1 MHEGGV
7 RRGRVTARPDRPD
20 RLGGDD
26 DALQRA
32 AVQAAEGPGQLAL
45 HDGQGVASVALGEG
59 LADAQHRGE
68 TSRESGRGFSPGV
81 FVRLPEHLAP
91 LGMAHQRGPGARLGG
106 EGRRTRARE
115 GPLRFPVDVLRAR
128 QEVFA
133 LPHGLGRRFERHRRG
148 EEPYGAVLVAPVAGP
163 ERLQVGPGLDRPD
176 MHLPVGGKEEPSHA
190 SSRAATPGSGLPSRN
205 SSDAP
210 PPVETWVSL
219 DARPATAAAE
229 SPPPTTVVV
238 PRRVASTIASATAR
252 VPASNGGCSKT
263 PIGPFHTTVFA
274 WSRRARKSKRV
285 VSSMSNTAQSSGTL
299 SLETSRRSAARSRL
313 GATTA
318 PRGRMS
324 FLPARATTA
333 LARST
338 LSRSTSDPPT
348 PKPRARKNVFAMAP
362 PTRISSTLGNSVSMT
377 SILPE
382 ILAPPSTATKGRR
395 GRSSASPR

>member
-7 RRGRVTARPDRPD
+7 LRGRVTARPDRPD
-20 RLGGDD
+20 RLVGDD

-81 FVRLPEHLAP
+81 FVRLPEQLAP
-91 LGMAHQRGPGARLGG
+91 LGMAHQRGPGARL
-106 EGRRTRARE
+106 
-115 GPLRFPVDVLRAR
+115 
-128 QEVFA
+128 
-133 LPHGLGRRFERHRRG
+133 
-148 EEPYGAVLVAPVAGP
+148 
-163 ERLQVGPGLDRPD
+163 
-176 MHLPVGGKEEPSHA
+176 GGKEEPSHA

-362 PTRISSTLGNSVSMT
+362 PTRTSSTLGNRVSMT

>member
-7 RRGRVTARPDRPD
+7 LRGRVTARPDRPD
-20 RLGGDD
+20 RLVGDD

-45 HDGQGVASVALGEG
+45 HDGQGVASVALGKG
-59 LADAQHRGE
+59 LADAQHRGA
-68 TSRESGRGFSPGV
+68 TG
-81 FVRLPEHLAP
+81 
-91 LGMAHQRGPGARLGG
+91 
-106 EGRRTRARE
+106 RE
-115 GPLRFPVDVLRAR
+115 G
-128 QEVFA
+128 
-133 LPHGLGRRFERHRRG
+133 GLGRRFERHRRG

-190 SSRAATPGSGLPSRN
+190 SSSAATPGSGLPSRN

-362 PTRISSTLGNSVSMT
+362 PTRISSTLGNRVSMT